1 MTRTGGGV
9 SMIGG
14 VDVGRSA
21 DEAGWT
27 ADEAVTRL
35 FAAHYRQLVRL
46 AALLLADRAVAEEL
60 VQDAYVQLHQRW
72 GKLRD
77 PHKALGYLR
86 TSVVNGARS
95 AQRRRGV
102 ADRYAAGQLPLAPA
116 PSAELGALG
125 ALGRAEVVAALRALP
140 VRQREVLVLR
150 YYLDLSESEIA
161 DTMGISRGAV
171 KSHASRGLAALRT
184 TLEAAA

>member
-1 MTRTGGGV
+1 MTRTRDGV
-9 SMIGG
+9 SM
-14 VDVGRSA
+14 VGDL

-72 GKLRD
+72 TKLRD

-102 ADRYAAGQLPLAPA
+102 ADRYVAGQLPLAPA

-125 ALGRAEVVAALRALP
+125 ALAHAEVIAALRALP
-140 VRQREVLVLR
+140 TRQREVLVLR
-150 YYLDLSESEIA
+150 YYLDLSETEIA

-171 KSHASRGLAALRT
+171 KSHASRGIAALRT
-184 TLEAAA
+184 TLEAVR

>member
-1 MTRTGGGV
+1 
-9 SMIGG
+9 MIGG

-35 FAAHYRQLVRL
+35 FSAHYRQLVRL

-102 ADRYAAGQLPLAPA
+102 ADRYAAGQPPLASA

-140 VRQREVLVLR
+140 LRQREVLVLR
-150 YYLDLSESEIA
+150 YYLDLSETEIA
-161 DTMGISRGAV
+161 DTIGISRGAV
-171 KSHASRGLAALRT
+171 KSHASRGIAALRT
-184 TLEAAA
+184 TLEAVA

>member
-1 MTRTGGGV
+1 V
-9 SMIGG
+9 S
-14 VDVGRSA
+14 VVRDAYEESWSA
-21 DEAGWT
+21 DEA
-27 ADEAVTRL
+27 VSRL
-35 FAAHYRQLVRL
+35 FSAHYRQLVRL
-46 AALLLADRAVAEEL
+46 AALLLADRAVAEEV

-72 GKLRD
+72 GRLRD

-102 ADRYAAGQLPLAPA
+102 ADRYVAGLPPPLHM

-125 ALGRAEVVAALRALP
+125 ALSHTEVIGALRALP
-140 VRQREVLVLR
+140 TRQREALVLR

-161 DTMGISRGAV
+161 DVMGISRGAV
-171 KSHASRGLAALRT
+171 KSHASRGIAALRT
-184 TLEAAA
+184 TLEAVR